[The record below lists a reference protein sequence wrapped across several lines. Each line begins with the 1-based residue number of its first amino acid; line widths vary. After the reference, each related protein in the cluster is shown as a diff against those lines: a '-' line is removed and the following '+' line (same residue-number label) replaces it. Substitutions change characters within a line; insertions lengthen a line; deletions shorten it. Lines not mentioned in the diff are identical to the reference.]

1 MQREMVPYVQYV
13 LIYGLNTLFGIDSM
27 PALPALSFSDA
38 ALMQLVGFNAQ
49 QVRQG
54 VCQRGATKRQGAR
67 TPGPIS
73 PETLAKNIVKR
84 NLRDLKH
91 LFNEAIRALAHAG
104 FFAKQVMG
112 MVDATDLETT
122 SRSVDCGHATR
133 KRKVT
138 DNHGH
143 LQAIEVTV
151 NGWKLLV
158 LIDARTEIPLAA
170 KVVPIQT
177 HETLLMRALVT
188 QAQTTLAG
196 AARLHNVVFDKGF
209 LDGTDVGWLD

>member
-1 MQREMVPYVQYV
+1 
-13 LIYGLNTLFGIDSM
+13 
-27 PALPALSFSDA
+27 
-38 ALMQLVGFNAQ
+38 
-49 QVRQG
+49 
-54 VCQRGATKRQGAR
+54 
-67 TPGPIS
+67 
-73 PETLAKNIVKR
+73 
-84 NLRDLKH
+84 
-91 LFNEAIRALAHAG
+91 
-104 FFAKQVMG
+104 
-112 MVDATDLETT
+112 
-122 SRSVDCGHATR
+122 VDCGHATR